1 MQPHSTQSKT
11 SRGVTKP
18 SEPFYDAILLTTF
31 SRLVRD
37 VFWGGFGFAAM
48 REIGNGVLTLNR
60 ALTVLRKDLGKPEA
74 YSFIFFER
82 LVVCFFFRGFEVR
95 FFDPV
100 SAVDG

>member
-1 MQPHSTQSKT
+1 
-11 SRGVTKP
+11 
-18 SEPFYDAILLTTF
+18 
-31 SRLVRD
+31 
-37 VFWGGFGFAAM
+37 M
-48 REIGNGVLTLNR
+48 REIGNGVPTLNR

-82 LVVCFFFRGFEVR
+82 LVVCFFVRGFEVR